1 MFSHRQQTAIDQ
13 YLAHYSE
20 PDGFEITLNR
30 QFAQVLV
37 IPAYSERPATLTRLW
52 AEMPTD
58 SLLILVINAPA
69 YHPKTLALLAH
80 FEAFCTRPGPHASWQ
95 TSLQKHKA
103 GLVVINRC
111 HPGAYIPERQ
121 GVGLARKIGADIAL
135 KLINEGIVQTPIIH
149 STDADAHL
157 PKDYFTQTQPSD
169 AAGWVYAYRHRL
181 PTPEHLKTAMR
192 LYELKLSHFTGGL
205 RWAGS
210 RFGHASLGS
219 IIAVNAA
226 AYAQVR
232 GFPKRATGE
241 DFYLLNKL
249 AKIGPIIRHEG
260 ARVVLSPRLS
270 QRVPIGTGTGV
281 RALIDQNLE
290 KTPLFYNPE
299 TFVHLQALLAAL
311 ASAETTDAI
320 KAIASTKIQSYFTN
334 SHCLSTFRKLESNT
348 GRQAHFQRAL
358 LNWFD
363 GFQQLKFIHHLR
375 DLDLPDVTLA
385 QVLQAPWFQSPEV
398 LDMSR
403 DRLERIRD
411 LA

>member
-1 MFSHRQQTAIDQ
+1 MFSQRQQTTIDQ
-13 YLAHYSE
+13 YLAQYSE
-20 PDGFEITLNR
+20 PDGAEITLNR
-30 QFAQVLV
+30 QYAQVLV

-52 AEMPTD
+52 AEMPSD

-69 YHPKTLALLAH
+69 YDLRTRKLQAH
-80 FEAFCTRPGPHASWQ
+80 FDARCVHPGPSARWQ
-95 TSLQKHKA
+95 TCLEKAKA
-103 GLVVINRC
+103 GLLVINRC
-111 HPGAYIPERQ
+111 QPGGYIPERQ

-135 KLINEGIVQTPIIH
+135 KLINEGVIQNPIIH
-149 STDADAHL
+149 STDADARL
-157 PKDYFTQTQPSD
+157 PKNYFSQTQPSD

-181 PTPEHLKTAMR
+181 PAPDHLKTAMR

-210 RFGHASLGS
+210 RFDHASLGS
-219 IIAVNAA
+219 IIAINAA

-249 AKIGPIIRHEG
+249 AKVGPIIRLQG
-260 ARVVLSPRLS
+260 TRVELSPRLS
-270 QRVPIGTGTGV
+270 ERVPIGTGTGV
-281 RALIDQNLE
+281 RALINQNFR
-290 KTPLFYNPE
+290 KTALFYNPK
-299 TFVHLQALLAAL
+299 TFSHLQSLLAAL
-311 ASAETTDAI
+311 AKAETTDALE
-320 KAIASTKIQSYFTN
+320 AISNPKIQSYFTSSN
-334 SHCLSTFRKLESNT
+334 CLSTFRKLEANV
-348 GRQAHFQRAL
+348 GHKNHYQRAL

-363 GFQQLKFIHHLR
+363 GFQQLKFLHHLR

-385 QVLQAPWFQSPEV
+385 GVLQAPWFQKPHA

-403 DRLERIRD
+403 TRLERIRE

>member
-1 MFSHRQQTAIDQ
+1 VFSHRQQSTIDQ
-13 YLAHYSE
+13 YLAQYSE
-20 PDGFEITLNR
+20 PDGVEITLHR
-30 QFAQVLV
+30 QFSQVLV

-69 YHPKTLALLAH
+69 LHPKTLALLAH
-80 FEAFCTRPGPHASWQ
+80 FEGYCTRPGPQALWQ
-95 TSLQKHKA
+95 TSLHKDKA
-103 GLVVINRC
+103 GLLVINRC
-111 HPGAYIPERQ
+111 YPCALIPEQQ

-135 KLINEGIVQTPIIH
+135 KLINDGTVQSPIIH
-149 STDADAHL
+149 STDADARL
-157 PKDYFTQTQPSD
+157 PKDYFTQIQPSD

-181 PTPEHLKTAMR
+181 PAPEHLKTAMR

-219 IIAVNAA
+219 IIAINAV

-249 AKIGPIIRHEG
+249 AKIGPIIRLQG
-260 ARVVLSPRLS
+260 GRVVLSPRLS

-290 KTPLFYNPE
+290 KTALFYNPE
-299 TFVHLQALLAAL
+299 TFAHLQLLL
-311 ASAETTDAI
+311 TTLTTAETTAAI
-320 KAIASTKIQSYFTN
+320 EAVSDPKIQSYFTN
-334 SHCLSTFRKLESNT
+334 SNCLSTFRKLEANA
-348 GRQAHFQRAL
+348 GRKNHFQRAL

-385 QVLQAPWFQSPEV
+385 RVLQAPWFQSPHA
-398 LDMSR
+398 LDIRR
-403 DRLERIRD
+403 DRLEKIRD

>member
-1 MFSHRQQTAIDQ
+1 MFSHRQQKTIDQ

-20 PDGFEITLNR
+20 TDGFEITLNR
-30 QFAQVLV
+30 QFSQVLV
-37 IPAYSERPATLTRLW
+37 IPAFSERAPTLSRLW

-58 SLLILVINAPA
+58 ILIILVINAPA
-69 YHPKTLALLAH
+69 YDPKTLALLAH
-80 FEAFCTRPGPHASWQ
+80 FEAYCTLRGPQTGWQ
-95 TSLQKHKA
+95 ACLQTDKA
-103 GLVVINRC
+103 GLLVITRC
-111 HPGAYIPERQ
+111 HPGEYIPARE
-121 GVGLARKIGADIAL
+121 GVGLARKIGTDIAL
-135 KLINEGIVQTPIIH
+135 KLINQGVIQSPIIH
-149 STDADAHL
+149 STDADARL
-157 PKDYFTQTQPSD
+157 PKDYFNQTQPSD

-181 PTPEHLKTAMR
+181 PAPEHLKTAMR

-205 RWAGS
+205 TWAGS

-249 AKIGPIIRHEG
+249 AKIGSIIRLQG

-270 QRVPIGTGTGV
+270 HRVPIGTGTGV

-290 KTPLFYNPE
+290 KTALFYNPE
-299 TFVHLQALLAAL
+299 TFRHLQALLTAL
-311 ASAETTDAI
+311 ATAETTDTI
-320 KAIASTKIQSYFTN
+320 KAISNPKIQSYFASSN
-334 SHCLSTFRKLESNT
+334 CLSTFQKLEANA
-348 GRQAHFQRAL
+348 GRQNHFQRAL

-375 DLDLPDVTLA
+375 DLDLGDVTLSR
-385 QVLQAPWFQSPEV
+385 VLQAPWFRSNQA

-403 DRLERIRD
+403 DRLEKIRN

>member
-1 MFSHRQQTAIDQ
+1 VFSHRQQTTIDQ
-13 YLAHYSE
+13 YLAQYSE
-20 PDGFEITLNR
+20 PDGVEITLNR
-30 QFAQVLV
+30 QFSQVLV
-37 IPAYSERPATLTRLW
+37 IPAYSERPANLIRLW
-52 AEMPTD
+52 AEMPTN
-58 SLLILVINAPA
+58 SLMILVINAPA
-69 YHPKTLALLAH
+69 YDPKTLALLAH
-80 FEAFCTRPGPHASWQ
+80 FEAYCTRKDPQARWQ
-95 TSLQKHKA
+95 SSLQKNKA
-103 GLVVINRC
+103 GLLIINRC
-111 HPGAYIPERQ
+111 HHGGYIPERQ

-135 KLINEGIVQTPIIH
+135 KLINEGIVQSPIIH

-157 PKDYFTQTQPSD
+157 PKDYFTQTKPGD

-181 PTPEHLKTAMR
+181 PAPEHLKIAMR

-219 IIAVNAA
+219 VIAVNAA

-232 GFPKRATGE
+232 GFPKRPTGE

-249 AKIGPIIRHEG
+249 AKIGPIIRLQG

-281 RALIDQNLE
+281 RALIDQNLA
-290 KTPLFYNPE
+290 KTALFYNPDA
-299 TFVHLQALLAAL
+299 FSHLQSLLTTL
-311 ASAETTDAI
+311 AIAETTDAI
-320 KAIASTKIQSYFTN
+320 ERIPNTKIQSYFTN
-334 SHCLSTFRKLESNT
+334 SNCLRTFRKLEANT

-385 QVLQAPWFQSPEV
+385 RVLQAPWLQSSQN

-403 DRLERIRD
+403 DRLERIQD